1 MGNASSV
8 SAQNGRKARRS
19 TRLNEV
25 FGFLHGGRVREE
37 VGILTM
43 CVQSG
48 WRARDF
54 VSSGHGYGRVRIRE
68 SAALLIDEII
78 CLYLIDISLMR
89 STEPSR
95 RQPGSPWNPRNEFSL
110 SCKEQETFSS
120 SEALRDENNANNRD
134 TVNHVNES
142 RCSVISHR

>member
-78 CLYLIDISLMR
+78 CLYLIDISRCDRRNRLDDNR
-89 STEPSR
+89 VLLGTRATSSRYRVKSRKPSPRPR
-95 RQPGSPWNPRNEFSL
+95 RFVTKITRIIATL
-110 SCKEQETFSS
+110 
-120 SEALRDENNANNRD
+120 
-134 TVNHVNES
+134 
-142 RCSVISHR
+142 